1 MNPSDLIDVFDE
13 YLKRSGAGKNYIADK
28 IFKLFNDKDSPFN
41 SDGKLIENLKDGIK
55 DLNKKI
61 KDFKL
66 PNFYAFNRAMDGALR
81 EVRNFRDNFQLPDFD
96 ALKNSILN
104 ASTVV
109 DNFSNNFQ
117 SPSFNNFTKAMNS
130 ALKKVK
136 DFTNKFKVSSFH
148 AFNVAMNGALREVRT
163 FRDNLKILNK
173 SLGGGLGG
181 LGIEPALGTS
191 NIVDVR
197 LVDIS
202 PEAQQILKSIFGGK
216 STTTVI
222 NQPQPKDKEEGSF
235 IGKIIKGII
244 GTVAVVAGIGFLSS
258 FLDTPVG
265 KNIKA
270 IMGDLKDRFVEMIKP
285 FVKKLIDFTLV
296 GLKTLFF
303 ELPKYF
309 LKQTFNFFGLKEIL
323 GKENEGLAVLLTK
336 GIYYSVKNFFFK
348 FINNISFGLFGKLAS
363 IFKIDKLFST
373 GGQIGKLEKLG
384 ETISKLGSNLSA
396 IPRYLKSITRSN
408 VLLRAAFTVMDKTFS
423 MLTYLPKVIFNF
435 FSNMGFGVGK
445 LTKGIGAIAKFGG
458 GSILKLLGTGLK
470 AIAKRAP
477 IIGGLISLKDAYDR
491 LTKGDIIGGLISIG
505 SGIAGFMPPGI
516 GTAIMIGL
524 DVLNMFLDKK
534 SEGGKIPKSKLIGDF
549 FVSIGE
555 KIWNT
560 LKEIGKIILSPF
572 TSLLKKIKGWIFGE
586 EEEPSKQLEKGKE
599 KPAPKS
605 IEKNS
610 VNVENKSTTRWDMPQ
625 RINDGI
631 ISKNKVV
638 VPSTS
643 DDVVMAK
650 NGGPF
655 DLAFKE
661 MNNKLDSLLVV
672 FAQGTQLIA
681 NSTIQGSS
689 SVVQAVVSTGSKQA
703 PVMIGG
709 SDPIADFRERANKN
723 VR

>member
-117 SPSFNNFTKAMNS
+117 SLSFDDFTKAMDS
-130 ALKKVK
+130 ALLKVR
-136 DFTNKFKVSSFH
+136 DFRDKFKVSSFY

-163 FRDNLKILNK
+163 FRDNLKVLNK

-216 STTTVI
+216 STTTNII

-235 IGKIIKGII
+235 IGEIIKGII

-285 FVKKLIDFTLV
+285 FVKKLIDYTFV
-296 GLKTLFF
+296 GLKALFI

-323 GKENEGLAVLLTK
+323 GKENEGIAVLLTK
-336 GIYYSVKNFFFK
+336 GIYYGVKNAFVGVLNKFSLGGFSKLVSFIKPVIDFFPKTLGQLFSEIGDKLIGTLTKPFSILKNSISIVRASSKTIIEKIFGFSSILKMIPNTIMSFFK
-348 FINNISFGLFGKLAS
+348 GLSA
-363 IFKIDKLFST
+363 
-373 GGQIGKLEKLG
+373 GGGIVK
-384 ETISKLGSNLSA
+384 TLGS
-396 IPRYLKSITRSN
+396 
-408 VLLRAAFTVMDKTFS
+408 
-423 MLTYLPKVIFNF
+423 
-435 FSNMGFGVGK
+435 
-445 LTKGIGAIAKFGG
+445 IAKLGG
-458 GSILKLLGTGLK
+458 GSIFKLVGTMFK
-470 AIAKRAP
+470 NIAKRIP
-477 IIGGLISLKDAYDR
+477 FIGALISFKDAYDR
-491 LTKGDIIGGLISIG
+491 IKGGDLMGGLISIG
-505 SGIAGFMPPGI
+505 SGIASFFPGI
-516 GTAIMIGL
+516 GTAISIGL

-534 SEGGKIPKSKLIGDF
+534 TEGGKTSKLSAIGDLF
-549 FVSIGE
+549 SSIVE
-555 KIWNT
+555 NIWNT
-560 LKEIGKIILSPF
+560 IKEIGKIILSPF
-572 TSLLKKIKGWIFGE
+572 TELLKKLKGWIFGE
-586 EEEPSKQLEKGKE
+586 DEEPSKQLEKGKE
-599 KPAPKS
+599 KPASKP
-605 IEKNS
+605 IEKNP
-610 VNVENKSTTRWDMPQ
+610 VLAENKSTTRWDMPQ
-625 RINDGI
+625 RVNDGI

-638 VPSTS
+638 IPSSS

-709 SDPIADFRERANKN
+709 SDPIADFRERANKS